1 MAYVKKVIVN
11 IRKVVPTDIE
21 SFVKLYTLSYKGLEE
36 YAYTQKKYIEGYFRW
51 LLKRDSEGFL
61 IVEANEPI
69 AFIACDTNWFSFVE
83 GKVVGEIHELFVHP
97 DYRGRAIGKM
107 LVEKAVDY
115 ARVRNRNIMGLWVG
129 VKNFSAK
136 EFYKRMGFVE
146 KVSLSKWTRMIK
158 IVKQE
163 RANAKLH

>member
-1 MAYVKKVIVN
+1 MN

-36 YAYTQKKYIEGYFRW
+36 YAYTQKKEIEGYFRW

-83 GKVVGEIHELFVHP
+83 GRVVGEIHELFVHP
-97 DYRGRAIGKM
+97 DYRGRGIGKM
-107 LVEKAVDY
+107 LMEKAVDY
-115 ARVRNRNIMGLWVG
+115 ARARKRNIMGLWVG

-146 KVSLSKWTRMIK
+146 KVSLGKWTRMIK
-158 IVKQE
+158 ILE
-163 RANAKLH
+163 E

>member
-1 MAYVKKVIVN
+1 VN

-36 YAYTQKKYIEGYFRW
+36 YAYTQKRDIEGYFRW

-61 IVEANEPI
+61 IVEAKEPI

-97 DYRGRAIGKM
+97 DYRGRGIGKM
-107 LVEKAVDY
+107 LVERAVDY

-146 KVSLSKWTRMIK
+146 KVSLGKWTRMIK